1 MLTTPTPVKAVV
13 ESVSSPI
20 RVVQDQVKI
29 DLNENNESEEVKT
42 NLEKSG
48 RTKELETKVRE
59 LQREM
64 IKKNGEA
71 EKLRQALDLKE
82 KEVFSQFENSIEIS
96 YFKLYIIILR
106 KKCAKIER
114 ADWTRLWTESTR
126 KTHRPHRCR

>member
-13 ESVSSPI
+13 EAVSSPI

-29 DLNENNESEEVKT
+29 DLNENNESEEAKI

-71 EKLRQALDLKE
+71 EKLRQALKE
-82 KEVFSQFENSIEIS
+82 KEVLSQFENSIEIS
-96 YFKLYIIILR
+96 YFKLYITILR

-114 ADWTRLWTESTR
+114 AARTRLWTESTR
-126 KTHRPHRCR
+126 KTHRRHRCR